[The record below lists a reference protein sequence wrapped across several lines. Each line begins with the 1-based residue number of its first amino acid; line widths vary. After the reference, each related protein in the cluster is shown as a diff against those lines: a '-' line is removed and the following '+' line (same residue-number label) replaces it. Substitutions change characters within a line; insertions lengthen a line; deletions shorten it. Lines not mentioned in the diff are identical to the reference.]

1 MMKMKIRDGA
11 IRNQAAA
18 KRYGIGES
26 LSWERIS
33 AGNVRSRSVRMT
45 AANTSFQESTKVKID
60 AAASPGSASGSTTL
74 RNADA
79 GVHPSV
85 NAASSR
91 SRGTPTKMLLVISTV
106 NGSASAVCISATLQ
120 IE

>member
-1 MMKMKIRDGA
+1 MKTSDGA

-18 KRYGIGES
+18 KRNGIGES

-33 AGNVRSRSVRMT
+33 AGSVRSRRVRMT
-45 AANTSFQESTKVKID
+45 AAKTSFHERTNVKME
-60 AAASPGSASGSTTL
+60 AAARPGSAKGSTTL

-79 GVHPSV
+79 GVQPSV
-85 NAASSR
+85 SAASSK
-91 SRGTPTKMLLVISTV
+91 SRGTLTNMLLVISTV

-120 IE
+120 TES